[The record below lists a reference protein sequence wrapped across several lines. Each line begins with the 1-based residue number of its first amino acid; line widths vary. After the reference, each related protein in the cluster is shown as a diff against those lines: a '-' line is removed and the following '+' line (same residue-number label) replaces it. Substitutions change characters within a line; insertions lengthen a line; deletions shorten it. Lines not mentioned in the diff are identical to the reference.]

1 MRRSDIVAEART
13 LVGTPFQ
20 HQGRTPGVG
29 LDCGGVIV
37 HLLRFMGINYDVAG
51 YGRLPEGLRLIEVC
65 DEALVRIRP
74 SVFKPGDVIALRL
87 LREPQHLA
95 LVTDYGILHAWQRI
109 WTPAKV
115 CETILTADW
124 RQRIAAAWQ
133 FPGVTDG

>member
-1 MRRSDIVAEART
+1 MRRSEIVAEART

-20 HQGRTPGVG
+20 HQGRVPGVG

-37 HLLRFMGINYDVAG
+37 HLLRYMGIEYDVPG
-51 YGRLPEGLRLIEVC
+51 YGRLPEGDRLLEAC
-65 DEALVRIRP
+65 DGVLTRIP
-74 SVFKPGDVIALRL
+74 KDVLQPGDVVALRL
-87 LREPQHLA
+87 LRDPQHLA